1 MTYDIYRLIFIVG
14 AIACAVMFVVSV
26 ILFITLKIPNV
37 IGDLTGRNAKKAI
50 ENIRKQNEASGG
62 KGYKTS
68 AVNLER
74 GRLTDKMTPSGNLQK
89 RGITSGFG
97 VHTEK
102 ISTMKLEQQASVGM
116 DTDNE
121 SNETMVLEQNYSN
134 ETTVLNQNYSNETT
148 VLSQQDVGETTVLSS
163 NMPQNP
169 SDTTVLNQFM
179 VLEDITFI
187 HTDEI
192 I

>member
-1 MTYDIYRLIFIVG
+1 MTYDIYKLIFIVG

-62 KGYKTS
+62 KGYKAS

-74 GRLTDKMTPSGNLQK
+74 GRLTDKMTPSGNLQR

-102 ISTMKLEQQASVGM
+102 ISTMKLEQQESVGT

-121 SNETMVLEQNYSN
+121 SNETMVLEHKSAECWGNNGTFLKYATESKR
-134 ETTVLNQNYSNETT
+134 YYG
-148 VLSQQDVGETTVLSS
+148 SQSVYGIRGYYLYTYR
-163 NMPQNP
+163 
-169 SDTTVLNQFM
+169 
-179 VLEDITFI
+179 
-187 HTDEI
+187 
-192 I
+192 

>member
-14 AIACAVMFVVSV
+14 SIACAVMFVVSV

-62 KGYKTS
+62 KGYKAS

-74 GRLTDKMTPSGNLQK
+74 GRLTDKMTPSGNLQR

-102 ISTMKLEQQASVGM
+102 ISTLKLEQQASGGM

-121 SNETMVLEQNYSN
+121 SNETMVLEHNYSN
-134 ETTVLNQNYSNETT
+134 ETSVLNHNYSNETT
-148 VLSQQDVGETTVLSS
+148 VLSQQNVGETTVLSS
-163 NMPQNP
+163 HMPQNP
-169 SDTTVLNQFM
+169 SETTVLNQFM